1 MDIKK
6 ALTFM
11 ILSTMSFTLMN
22 TIVKYLV
29 HIPAYEIVFF
39 RSIGTLVLTMSF
51 LLKNKI
57 SILGNKRQL
66 LILRGIVG
74 VTSMTLFFMSL
85 KYLSIGTAV
94 SLRYIAPIFAAV
106 FAIFLLKEK
115 IKPMQWLFFGI
126 AFSGVLI
133 LKGFDGEVNNTGL
146 LLILIAAFFS
156 GLVYVLIGKIGKQ
169 DHPVVVVNYFMFIA
183 TIVGGTLMIF
193 DWKTPEGIEWVLLSV
208 IGVFG
213 YFGQL
218 YMTKAF
224 QLASTTQ
231 VAPLKYLEVLFT
243 VIVGLFWFKEIYT
256 LWSVLGMVMIIGGL
270 ILNALYKNKTTNKKL
285 N

>member
-6 ALTFM
+6 ALGFM
-11 ILSTMSFTLMN
+11 IFSTMSFTLMN

-39 RSIGTLVLTMSF
+39 RSIGTLVLTMSY

-57 SILGNKRQL
+57 PLLGNKRQL
-66 LILRGIVG
+66 LIIRGVIG
-74 VTSMTLFFMSL
+74 VTSMTLFFLSL

-94 SLRYIAPIFAAV
+94 SLRYIAPIFAAL

-126 AFSGVLI
+126 AFGGVLI

-146 LLILIAAFFS
+146 ILILIAAFFS
-156 GLVYVLIGKIGKQ
+156 GLVYVVIGKIGKQ

-183 TIVGGTLMIF
+183 TIVGGTLMLF
-193 DWKTPEGIEWVLLSV
+193 NWKTPEGIEWVLLSI

-270 ILNALYKNKTTNKKL
+270 ILNALYKNKTTNKKS